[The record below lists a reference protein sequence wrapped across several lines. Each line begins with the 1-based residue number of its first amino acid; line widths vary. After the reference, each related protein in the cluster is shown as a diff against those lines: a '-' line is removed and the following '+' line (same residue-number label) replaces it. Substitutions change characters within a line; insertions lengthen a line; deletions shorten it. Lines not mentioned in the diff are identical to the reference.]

1 MNVEEQYMDITGD
14 GAFDPAKLP
23 IDSTL
28 QQCVGSDLERFRSGC
43 RLLATMV
50 SRGRAEA
57 GVFLLGLLRYY
68 EEDLDRLAMIVD
80 SLAEFQDARC
90 AAALF
95 GELRR
100 VRSSNT
106 TRRYL
111 DIVIRTSTLVERSE
125 ALAVDVSCSDHSLT
139 VVLDDDG
146 RPTTIPPPK
155 LLRCRGRRYEI
166 DAAG

>member
-1 MNVEEQYMDITGD
+1 MTPTRRSNLPDVPWITAD
-14 GAFDPAKLP
+14 GAFDPATFP

-28 QQCVGSDLERFRSGC
+28 QQCVGLDLERFRSGC

-50 SRGRAEA
+50 AGGRADA

-68 EEDLDRLAMIVD
+68 EADSDRLATIVD
-80 SLAEFQDARC
+80 SLAEFHDARC

-111 DIVIRTSTLVERSE
+111 DRVIRTLARLPANVVRERLWELSE
-125 ALAVDVSCSDHSLT
+125 DSAFSYKMRAKFKTAAEAV
-139 VVLDDDG
+139 VV
-146 RPTTIPPPK
+146 
-155 LLRCRGRRYEI
+155 GRR
-166 DAAG
+166 

>member
-1 MNVEEQYMDITGD
+1 MKPTRRSDLPNVPWITAA
-14 GAFDPAKLP
+14 GAFDPAKFP
-23 IDSTL
+23 IESTL
-28 QQCVGSDLERFRSGC
+28 QQCVGLDLERFRSGC

-50 SRGRAEA
+50 ARGRAEA

-68 EEDLDRLAMIVD
+68 EGDLDRLAMIVD
-80 SLAEFQDARC
+80 SLGAFQDARC

-111 DIVIRTSTLVERSE
+111 DIVIRTLVRLPADIVRERLWELSE
-125 ALAVDVSCSDHSLT
+125 DSAFSYKMRAKFKV
-139 VVLDDDG
+139 
-146 RPTTIPPPK
+146 
-155 LLRCRGRRYEI
+155 
-166 DAAG
+166 AAERL